1 MLHLLAA
8 RVPDTVFTCL
18 DGCDELGHGRFR
30 FESRDG
36 MTVPKNGNAGNWK
49 GVQNRS
55 NARLSSF
62 CRTEEGCAQPLLTRG
77 SAHVRKPNT
86 AGESTLR
93 PPHPPLTD
101 YYASE
106 EERRGYLQGI
116 FDRTAADYDRI
127 ERVLAIG
134 TGPWYRRQALLR
146 AGLRPGMR
154 VLDVGVGTGLV
165 ASEVACIVGDG
176 SLVTGIDPSAG
187 MMSKARL
194 PSGANLVQGRAEA
207 IPLADSS
214 VDFLS
219 MGYVLRHLSDLN
231 AAFDEFHRV
240 LKPGGRI
247 CLLEITRPGGRVQR
261 AILKAYMRVLVPV
274 LARVVGKSADTVEL
288 WRYYWD
294 SIDACVSP
302 ENVVS
307 LLQDS
312 GFENVDH
319 CLPHRRLS
327 ICSEYQGVRSR
338 GS

>member
-1 MLHLLAA
+1 
-8 RVPDTVFTCL
+8 
-18 DGCDELGHGRFR
+18 
-30 FESRDG
+30 
-36 MTVPKNGNAGNWK
+36 
-49 GVQNRS
+49 
-55 NARLSSF
+55 
-62 CRTEEGCAQPLLTRG
+62 
-77 SAHVRKPNT
+77 VRKPKT
-86 AGESTLR
+86 AGETTVR

-106 EERRGYLQGI
+106 HERFGYLRGI

-165 ASEVACIVGDG
+165 ATEAARIVGDS

-194 PSGANLVQGRAEA
+194 PSGVSLIQGRAEA
-207 IPLADSS
+207 IPLGDCS

-219 MGYVLRHLSDLN
+219 MGYALRHLSDLS
-231 AAFDEFHRV
+231 AAFSEFHRV

-247 CLLEITRPGGRVQR
+247 CLLEISRPEGRVQR
-261 AILKAYMRVLVPV
+261 ALVKGYMRVLVPA
-274 LARVVGKSADTVEL
+274 LAWVVGSSADTAEL

-294 SIDACVSP
+294 SIDACVAP
-302 ENVVS
+302 EHVLD

-312 GFENVDH
+312 GFVSVNH
-319 CLPHRRLS
+319 CVPHRRLKV
-327 ICSEYQGVRSR
+327 CSEYQGVCA
-338 GS
+338 GAI

>member
-1 MLHLLAA
+1 M
-8 RVPDTVFTCL
+8 
-18 DGCDELGHGRFR
+18 
-30 FESRDG
+30 
-36 MTVPKNGNAGNWK
+36 
-49 GVQNRS
+49 
-55 NARLSSF
+55 
-62 CRTEEGCAQPLLTRG
+62 
-77 SAHVRKPNT
+77 RKRNT
-86 AGESTLR
+86 PGESTAR

-106 EERRGYLQGI
+106 EERRGYLQSI
-116 FDRTAADYDRI
+116 FDRTATDYDRI

-165 ASEVACIVGDG
+165 ASEVARIVGDA
-176 SLVTGIDPSAG
+176 SLVTGIDPSVG

-194 PSGANLVQGRAEA
+194 PSGVCLLQGRAEA
-207 IPLADSS
+207 IPLGDSS

-219 MGYVLRHLSDLN
+219 MGYALRHLSDLN

-247 CLLEITRPGGRVQR
+247 CLLEITRPEGRIQR
-261 AILKAYMRVLVPV
+261 IFLKAYMRVLVPV
-274 LARVVGKSADTVEL
+274 LARFIGTHADTVEL

-307 LLQDS
+307 LLQGS
-312 GFENVDH
+312 GFVSVNH
-319 CLPHRRLS
+319 CLPHRHLH
-327 ICSEYQGVRSR
+327 ICSEYQGLRS
-338 GS
+338 GTAE